1 VRHLVVVIPG
11 IGGSVLADGARVVW
25 DAGIGDIAG
34 LVLRPDRLDLG
45 SAPKLTPKGLIRSRT
60 WLPGWTVVHGYQG
73 LMASLAGL
81 PGAVVDSGD
90 PGGRVPGATVVA
102 FPYDFRRSIAEAAGR
117 LQAEVGKRLEDLG
130 GERDKRVIVVAH
142 SMGGL
147 VARHWLGPGA
157 GWPLCR
163 ALITLGTPHRGA
175 PKALQLLVN
184 GFRKGPFSAGGLTE
198 MIEGWPS
205 AYELLP
211 RYEAV
216 WDETAGRSRYPHE
229 LPIRRFAARA
239 KMAFETHQSIEEAW
253 EAMPRSGPEVIPVL
267 GWSHPTLQSARWDG
281 RLQVSKTAPGW
292 IEAPGWE
299 ADLGDGTVP
308 ALSAAPLEMSD
319 AQRGIV
325 RLRERHGPIAA
336 APDIVKLIRDYES
349 RGTTRAA
356 RGEETP
362 AALGLDLEDCYDAG
376 EEIPVAV
383 TVCHAEPTAETKM
396 WATVRTAGRRGK
408 TQIELQLAPD
418 GSYAA
423 AVTAPGPGLHELE
436 VMATGVAGAGNLRVA
451 DSFCTVGEA

>member
-1 VRHLVVVIPG
+1 MRHLVVVIPG

-25 DAGIGDIAG
+25 DAGIGDITG

-45 SAPKLTPKGLIRSRT
+45 SVPKLTPKGLIRSRT

-73 LMASLAGL
+73 LMASLASL

-102 FPYDFRRSIAEAAGR
+102 FPYDFRRSIAEAAER
-117 LQAEVGKRLEDLG
+117 LQAEVDKRLEDLG

-147 VARHWLGPGA
+147 VARHWLGPGG

-211 RYEAV
+211 RYEVV
-216 WDETAGRSRYPHE
+216 WDEAAGRSRYPHE
-229 LPIRRFAARA
+229 LPIRRFAVKA
-239 KMAFETHQSIEEAW
+239 KVAFETHQSIEEAW
-253 EAMPRSGPEVIPVL
+253 EAVPRSGPEVIPVL
-267 GWSHPTLQSARWDG
+267 GWSHPTLQSALWDG
-281 RLQVSKTAPGW
+281 RLRVGKAAPQW

-299 ADLGDGTVP
+299 KDLGDGTVP

-336 APDIVKLIRDYES
+336 APDIVDLIGDYES

-362 AALGLDLEDCYDAG
+362 AALGLDLEDCYDTG
-376 EEIPVAV
+376 EEILV
-383 TVCHAEPTAETKM
+383 TVTVRHAEPTAETKV
-396 WATVRTAGRRGK
+396 WATVRTAGRRDK
-408 TQIELQLAPD
+408 TQVELRPVPG

-423 AVTAPGPGLHELE
+423 AVTAPGQGLHELE
-436 VMATGVAGAGNLRVA
+436 VMATGVAGAGDLRVV

>member
-11 IGGSVLADGARVVW
+11 IGGSVLADGAGVVW
-25 DAGIGDIAG
+25 DAGIGDVAG
-34 LVLRPDRLDLG
+34 LLLRPGRLDLDSVPG
-45 SAPKLTPKGLIRSRT
+45 VTPKGLIRSRT

-73 LMASLAGL
+73 LMASLADL
-81 PGAVVDSGD
+81 PGAVVDCGD

-102 FPYDFRRSIAEAAGR
+102 FPYDFRRSIVEAAGR
-117 LQAEVGKRLEDLG
+117 LQAEVDERLKDLG
-130 GERDKRVIVVAH
+130 GDRDKRVIVVAH

-147 VARHWLGPGA
+147 VARHWLGPGG
-157 GWPLCR
+157 GWRLCR

-198 MIEGWPS
+198 MIRGWPS
-205 AYELLP
+205 VYELLP

-216 WDETAGRSRYPHE
+216 WDETAGRSLYPHE
-229 LPIRRFAARA
+229 LPVKRFAARA
-239 KMAFETHQSIEEAW
+239 KAAFETHRCIENAW
-253 EAMPRSGPEVIPVL
+253 QEVPRSGPEVVPVL

-281 RLQVSKTAPGW
+281 RLRVDKTAPGW

-299 ADLGDGTVP
+299 EDLGDGTVP

-325 RLRERHGPIAA
+325 RLRERHGPIAGA
-336 APDIVKLIRDYES
+336 SDVVKLIRDYEL
-349 RGTTRAA
+349 RGTTSAV

-376 EEIPVAV
+376 EEIPVVV
-383 TVCHAEPTAETKM
+383 TVRHGEPTAETKV
-396 WATVRTAGRRGK
+396 WATVRSVGCPGK
-408 TQIELQLAPD
+408 TQVELQPVPGGMYSAV
-418 GSYAA
+418 
-423 AVTAPGPGLHELE
+423 VTAPGPGLHDLE
-436 VMATGVAGAGNLRVA
+436 IVATAVGGAGDLRVA
-451 DSFCTVGEA
+451 DSFCTVGES

>member
-25 DAGIGDIAG
+25 DAGVGDIAG

-45 SAPKLTPKGLIRSRT
+45 SAPTLTPKGLIRSRT

-73 LMASLAGL
+73 LMAKLGNL

-102 FPYDFRRSIAEAAGR
+102 FPYDFRRSITEAAGR
-117 LQAEVGKRLEDLG
+117 LQAEVDRRLEDLG
-130 GERDKRVIVVAH
+130 GDRDKRVIVVAH

-147 VARHWLGPGA
+147 VARHWLGPGG

-184 GFRKGPFSAGGLTE
+184 GFRKGPFKAAGVSEL
-198 MIEGWPS
+198 IEGWPS
-205 AYELLP
+205 VYELLP

-216 WDETAGRSRYPHE
+216 WDESAGCSRYPHE
-229 LPIRRFAARA
+229 LPIKRFAAKA
-239 KMAFETHQSIEEAW
+239 EAAFEIHKGIEKAW
-253 EAMPRSGPEVIPVL
+253 EGVPRNGPEMIPVL
-267 GWSHPTLQSARWDG
+267 GWSHPTLQSARWNG
-281 RLQVSKTAPGW
+281 RLRVDKTAPGW

-299 ADLGDGTVP
+299 LDLGDGTVP

-336 APDIVKLIRDYES
+336 APEIVDLISDYES

-362 AALGLDLEDCYDAG
+362 TALGLDLEDCYEAG
-376 EEIPVAV
+376 EEIPVVV
-383 TVCHAEPTAETKM
+383 TVRQAEPTAETKV

-408 TQIELQLAPD
+408 TQVELRPAPG

-423 AVTAPGPGLHELE
+423 AVMAPGPGLHELE
-436 VMATGVAGAGNLRVA
+436 VVATGVAGAGDLRVA
-451 DSFCTVGEA
+451 DSFCTVGDA